1 MKEYSFLVRV
11 PVSYSKEQ
19 AAAANEKWNL
29 LLNQWKMDGIY
40 IISFPFPTDGYVV
53 AGKDKTVRKET
64 VVADNLK
71 VVSNIFL
78 RATAME
84 DAIELAKFF
93 PVLEYGGTVEIREIL
108 PRPVVAN

>member
-19 AAAANEKWNL
+19 ATAANEKWNS
-29 LLNQWKMDGIY
+29 LLNQWKTDSIY

-53 AGKDKTVRKET
+53 AGKDKAVRKET
-64 VVADNLK
+64 VIADNLK

-78 RATAME
+78 RAKTMEEATA
-84 DAIELAKFF
+84 LAKSF
-93 PVLEYGGTVEIREIL
+93 PILEYGGTVEIREIL
-108 PRPVVAN
+108 PRPVTAN

>member
-11 PVSYSKEQ
+11 PVTYSKEQ
-19 AAAANEKWNL
+19 VTAANEKWNM
-29 LLNQWKMDGIY
+29 LLNQWKTDSIY

-53 AGKDKTVRKET
+53 AGKDKAVRKEI
-64 VVADNLK
+64 VISDNLK

-78 RATAME
+78 RANTME
-84 DAIELAKFF
+84 SAVEMAKSF

-108 PRPVVAN
+108 PRPVAVN